1 MPDFAIADA
10 GDPRVAPY
18 RGVSEPAL
26 VRSEGRFIAEGR
38 LVVRRLLSSPRV
50 QAESVL
56 LTAAARAALA
66 DVLAAHAAS
75 LPIYVGS
82 PAVLSEVAG
91 FPIHR
96 GCVAIGR
103 RHEIPA
109 VEDLVPAGEKAVLLL
124 ALDGLGDADN
134 VGGLVRCAKAFGAD
148 AVVVGPT
155 TVDPFYRK
163 AIRTSMGAVFDVPS
177 CRVDDLGAVLS
188 GCRARGLDVVVLSPD
203 GEPLEWSPLPAG
215 RPVRAVLVAGHEGDG
230 VTAGVRAAATRL
242 VRVAMAPGVDSLN
255 VVSASAIAL
264 HHFGRA
270 TGRIL

>member
-1 MPDFAIADA
+1 M
-10 GDPRVAPY
+10 
-18 RGVSEPAL
+18 
-26 VRSEGRFIAEGR
+26 
-38 LVVRRLLSSPRV
+38 VRRLLSSPRV

-188 GCRARGLDVVVLSPD
+188 GCRARGSTSWCCRPTASRSVVSPARR
-203 GEPLEWSPLPAG
+203 PAG
-215 RPVRAVLVAGHEGDG
+215 PCRARRGARGRRRHRGRAGGGDASRARG
-230 VTAGVRAAATRL
+230 HGARRRLAERRLRERHRAAPFRPRHRTHPIIGPTRHSRRL
-242 VRVAMAPGVDSLN
+242 P
-255 VVSASAIAL
+255 
-264 HHFGRA
+264 
-270 TGRIL
+270 